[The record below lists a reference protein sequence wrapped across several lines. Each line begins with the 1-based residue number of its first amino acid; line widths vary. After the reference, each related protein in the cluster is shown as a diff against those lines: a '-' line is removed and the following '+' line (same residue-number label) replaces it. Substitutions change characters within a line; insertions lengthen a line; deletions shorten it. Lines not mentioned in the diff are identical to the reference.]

1 MNFLNSKPFFGT
13 ESFEESQ
20 KIWNALQKA
29 DIRCSIRTFHDC
41 KKFKSYSGDPFH
53 LYSKHFLENV
63 SEFHIIRVHRAD
75 YRKALEI
82 YYDY

>member
-13 ESFEESQ
+13 ESLEESQ
-20 KIWNALQKA
+20 KILETLNKA
-29 DIRCSIRTFHDC
+29 NIRCSIRTFHDPQ
-41 KKFKSYSGDPFH
+41 KFSTYPGDPFH
-53 LYSKHFLENV
+53 LYSKHYLENL
-63 SEFHIIRVHRAD
+63 SEFHIIRVHRTD